1 MYRGIQIP
9 YSSNSIGVVELFLV
23 SWYIIRNPRVF
34 TESVLDH

>member
-9 YSSNSIGVVELFLV
+9 YSSNSIWVVELFLV
-23 SWYIIRNPRVF
+23 SWNIIRNPRVF

>member
-9 YSSNSIGVVELFLV
+9 YSFNSIGVVELFLV
-23 SWYIIRNPRVF
+23 SWNIIGNPRVF